1 MIHSLLPKTAA
12 EVQDEIALSARARR
26 LAKNI
31 TQEDLA
37 EQSGVAIATLRR
49 FENGG
54 TVNLATLLAI
64 AEALGTLDAFSD
76 LFPCQSP
83 LPWMNWISL
92 VNSVDAQ
99 RSRGRDD

>member
-76 LFPCQSP
+76 LFPMPEPS
-83 LPWMNWISL
+83 SL
-92 VNSVDAQ
+92 DELDKFSQLRRRAAKQ
-99 RSRGRDD
+99 KTR

>member
-31 TQEDLA
+31 TQEGLA

-76 LFPCQSP
+76 LFPMPEPS
-83 LPWMNWISL
+83 SL
-92 VNSVDAQ
+92 DELDKFSQLRRRAAKQ
-99 RSRGRDD
+99 KTR

>member
-1 MIHSLLPKTAA
+1 MIHFFLPKTAA
-12 EVQDEIALSARARR
+12 EVQDDIALSARARR

-54 TVNLATLLAI
+54 TVNLTTLLAI

-76 LFPCQSP
+76 LFPMPEPS
-83 LPWMNWISL
+83 SL
-92 VNSVDAQ
+92 DELDKFSQLRRRAAKQ
-99 RSRGRDD
+99 KTR

>member
-12 EVQDEIALSARARR
+12 EVQDEIALSARACR

-76 LFPCQSP
+76 LFPMPEPS
-83 LPWMNWISL
+83 SL
-92 VNSVDAQ
+92 DELDKFSQLRRRAAKQ
-99 RSRGRDD
+99 RTR

>member
-1 MIHSLLPKTAA
+1 MIHYMLPKTAA
-12 EVQDEIALSARARR
+12 EVHDEIAISARTRR

-54 TVNLATLLAI
+54 AVSLATLLAI

-76 LFPCQSP
+76 LFPMPEAS
-83 LPWMNWISL
+83 SL
-92 VNSVDAQ
+92 DELDEFSQLRRRAAKQ
-99 RSRGRDD
+99 RTR

>member
-12 EVQDEIALSARARR
+12 EVQDEIVLSARARR

-31 TQEDLA
+31 TQEGLA

-76 LFPCQSP
+76 LFPMPEPS
-83 LPWMNWISL
+83 SL
-92 VNSVDAQ
+92 DELDKFSQLRRRAAKQ
-99 RSRGRDD
+99 KTR